1 MNYNS
6 PNDLDFT
13 AEKEKKSKSSHVT
26 YCKHNGAKKQRWIL
40 NALEVKRDFNI
51 KNTVLFSSKFE
62 TEYYAISNLIKQKKI

>member
-13 AEKEKKSKSSHVT
+13 AEKEKKKIKSSHVM
-26 YCKHNGAKKQRWIL
+26 YCKHNGANKQRWIL

-62 TEYYAISNLIKQKKI
+62 T

>member
-1 MNYNS
+1 MTWIS
-6 PNDLDFT
+6 LQR
-13 AEKEKKSKSSHVT
+13 KRKKIKSSHVTCT
-26 YCKHNGAKKQRWIL
+26 YCKHNGANKQRWIL